1 MRLAKIKKKGRG
13 GKRETKPP
21 KKQTHTTKKLL
32 NGTLPEKEKEK
43 FSLKQISQIP
53 VLQS

>member
-1 MRLAKIKKKGRG
+1 MLKSRKRDRG